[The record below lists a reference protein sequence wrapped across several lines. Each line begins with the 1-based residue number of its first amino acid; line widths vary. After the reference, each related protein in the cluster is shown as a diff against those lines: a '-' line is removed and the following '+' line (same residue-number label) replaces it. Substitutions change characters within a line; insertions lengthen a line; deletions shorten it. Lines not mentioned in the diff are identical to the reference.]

1 MFRSIIAKV
10 IGPAQAKRA
19 MGVILAGLATAGSDW
34 SRGRLF
40 SFFNVHGFLATT
52 HRVDTDVLVVE
63 GWIQKFAIRAAADEL
78 YRGRYKELYT
88 TDGPENGTGEYV
100 NDYQTSASIGAEIL
114 KKLGVPEDHVQMAA
128 SHVNGRDR
136 TYETHL
142 ET

>member
-1 MFRSIIAKV
+1 LNRLFRSIIAKV

-19 MGVILAGLATAGSDW
+19 IGVILAGLATAGSDW

-63 GWIQKFAIRAAADEL
+63 GWIQKFAIRAVADEL

-88 TDGPENGTGEYV
+88 T
-100 NDYQTSASIGAEIL
+100 
-114 KKLGVPEDHVQMAA
+114 EDQRMGLV
-128 SHVNGRDR
+128 S
-136 TYETHL
+136 T
-142 ET
+142 